1 MQEDALL
8 AYSIQQSNRKSEG
21 IAKAMFCIC
30 RMYIYINHKGYM
42 S

>member
-8 AYSIQQSNRKSEG
+8 AYSIQQSKHKSEG
-21 IAKAMFCIC
+21 IAKAMLCIC
-30 RMYIYINHKGYM
+30 HIYIYI